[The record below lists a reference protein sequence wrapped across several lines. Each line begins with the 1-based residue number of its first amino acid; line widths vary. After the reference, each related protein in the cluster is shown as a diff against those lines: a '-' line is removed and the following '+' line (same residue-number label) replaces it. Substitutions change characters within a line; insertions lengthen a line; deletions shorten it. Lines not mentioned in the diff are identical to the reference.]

1 MKHTYPP
8 IFWWENMHSKAP
20 SIHTIRLYEGL
31 YVLFDFLSWDV
42 ANFGALNWNKHK
54 CVLKEVRPWAQILLI
69 VLSSAINIIGVT
81 YLIIFIIKRIFF

>member
-1 MKHTYPP
+1 MKHTYPPIFVPHTYPP

-54 CVLKEVRPWAQILLI
+54 CVLKEVRPWA
-69 VLSSAINIIGVT
+69 
-81 YLIIFIIKRIFF
+81 